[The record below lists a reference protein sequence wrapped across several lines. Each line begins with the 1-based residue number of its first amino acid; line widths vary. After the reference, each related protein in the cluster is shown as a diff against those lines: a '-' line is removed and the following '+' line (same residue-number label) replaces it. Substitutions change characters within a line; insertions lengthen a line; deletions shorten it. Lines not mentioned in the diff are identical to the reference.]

1 MVLPVLRARE
11 WYAPRSMGKRVD
23 NDATQ
28 DVSASMLVDRPKPPV
43 YPKVPTNDASM
54 WMQTPVSVDDFVSG
68 PRKRPRAP
76 RSSRGV
82 MVAALV
88 MLFVGVA
95 GAGVWYALLRERPKE
110 TSPYAAA
117 GSGSGSAAAK
127 PAVVTDVADAAVAVA
142 AADAGVA
149 AVDAA
154 VAVSPAVAA
163 LNADAVSG
171 ADPAVKRTTKKRAAT
186 KKKSTAKKKTA
197 TAPKKKRR

>member
-1 MVLPVLRARE
+1 
-11 WYAPRSMGKRVD
+11 MGKRVD
-23 NDATQ
+23 HDATQ

-68 PRKRPRAP
+68 PKKRPRAP
-76 RSSRGV
+76 RSGRGV
-82 MVAALV
+82 MVAV
-88 MLFVGVA
+88 MVTLFVGVA
-95 GAGVWYALLRERPKE
+95 GVGVWYALLRERPKE
-110 TSPYAAA
+110 TSPYAA
-117 GSGSGSAAAK
+117 SGSGSAAAK
-127 PAVVTDVADAAVAVA
+127 PAVATDVADAAVAVA

-154 VAVSPAVAA
+154 VSPAVTA

-171 ADPAVKRTTKKRAAT
+171 ADPAVKKTTKKRAAT
-186 KKKSTAKKKTA
+186 KKKTTAKKKTA